1 MAEHY
6 HHTQRGIL
14 MLTALLLAAVL
25 TGLPGILVTLRSGQW
40 PWLLFVPC
48 VLLCGSAWLFSSLTV
63 EVSGTEICWYFGPG
77 LWHYRVA
84 LSDIEGVR
92 IVRNMWLNG
101 FGIRVRPGWRLYN
114 VSGLDAVELRLK
126 TGDIRRIGTD
136 DPRGLAAA
144 LKRLGAA

>member
-14 MLTALLLAAVL
+14 MLMALLLAAVL

-40 PWLLFVPC
+40 TWLLFAPC

-63 EVSGTEICWYFGPG
+63 EVSGNEICWYFGPG

-92 IVRNMWLNG
+92 IVRNNWLNG
-101 FGIRVRPGWRLYN
+101 FGIRARPGWRLYN